1 MRVIGAKFVIFLC
14 VGRTYCSKT
23 NGKEFCSN
31 YNLNCNSK
39 NVVYLITCKACD
51 IQYVGPTTTN
61 FRFRFNNNKSRINA
75 HLKLSSEN
83 KRNDD
88 FLYQHF
94 HSSRHLGLSHLSI
107 QLIDR
112 AMGER
117 ELRVRVRRRDS
128 GSL

>member
-1 MRVIGAKFVIFLC
+1 MKTENSFVSVSFP
-14 VGRTYCSKT
+14 
-23 NGKEFCSN
+23 F
-31 YNLNCNSK
+31 
-39 NVVYLITCKACD
+39 
-51 IQYVGPTTTN
+51 
-61 FRFRFNNNKSRINA
+61 RINA

-94 HSSRHLGLSHLSI
+94 HSSGHLGLSHLTI

-117 ELRVRVRRRDS
+117 ELRKKEGQWMYRLGTLRPQGLNEDDGFYAQNRKTRAGARRR
-128 GSL
+128 

>member
-1 MRVIGAKFVIFLC
+1 MNTSETLKTWFILLLVRYMAFNMLDPLPLLFGLGSIITE
-14 VGRTYCSKT
+14 VGSM
-23 NGKEFCSN
+23 
-31 YNLNCNSK
+31 
-39 NVVYLITCKACD
+39 
-51 IQYVGPTTTN
+51 P
-61 FRFRFNNNKSRINA
+61 

-94 HSSRHLGLSHLSI
+94 HSSGHLGLSHLTI

-117 ELRVRVRRRDS
+117 ELRKKEGQWMYRLGTLRPQGLNEDDGFYAQNRKTRAGARRR
-128 GSL
+128 